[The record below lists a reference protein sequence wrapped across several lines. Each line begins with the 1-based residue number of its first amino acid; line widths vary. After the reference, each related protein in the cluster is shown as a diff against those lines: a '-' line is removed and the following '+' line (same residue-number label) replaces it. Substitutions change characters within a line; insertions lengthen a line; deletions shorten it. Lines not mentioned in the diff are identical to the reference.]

1 MAMQEKLKNEP
12 MFVYIAVRKL
22 FARGKSKYFRV
33 YPSKLYFL
41 TILLNDLYTSSSCSQ
56 QLNLNSHSFKYN
68 GNFFFF
74 TQ

>member
-1 MAMQEKLKNEP
+1 MKREIQEEMGIPVVHVAATPSYFLTRYENE
-12 MFVYIAVRKL
+12 
-22 FARGKSKYFRV
+22 RV

-68 GNFFFF
+68 GN
-74 TQ
+74 